1 MPCFEWNRNGFEFL
15 GFAKRLKWRINCI
28 YKSVDWLWCVLWVVN
43 EKGSKFNANNGF
55 YVYVTACIWQRVYMF
70 MRCIDNSSNP
80 IFLTGYSLVPFQ
92 YRNEIIPHETV
103 DNISNCFITLK
114 LTCEWQPSTGIATA
128 PSHHHI
134 IITITG
140 ALQSMQFL
148 YSLSRFFQLC
158 VFFSVDFS
166 LNRIRNR
173 LLFVFHHFNRMFF
186 FHPQSKRRSHAQ
198 TTVNAHIVRRLFVD
212 NRKNATFDTFF
223 DWKMKWSLVGVQL
236 MSGNLW
242 NLSEFFEN
250 FSYFLRFLMHSV
262 ILIWF

>member
-1 MPCFEWNRNGFEFL
+1 
-15 GFAKRLKWRINCI
+15 
-28 YKSVDWLWCVLWVVN
+28 
-43 EKGSKFNANNGF
+43 
-55 YVYVTACIWQRVYMF
+55 MF

-128 PSHHHI
+128 PSHQHHHHHHHRRASI
-134 IITITG
+134 HAI
-140 ALQSMQFL
+140 FN
-148 YSLSRFFQLC
+148 SLSRFFQLC

-198 TTVNAHIVRRLFVD
+198 TTVNAHIVCRLFVD
-212 NRKNATFDTFF
+212 NRKNATFDTYFLIERWN
-223 DWKMKWSLVGVQL
+223 DRLVGVQL
-236 MSGNLW
+236 SKSLKLEW
-242 NLSEFFEN
+242 IFEN

-262 ILIWF
+262 ILGWF